1 VSLSLSPLARAD
13 ELQDIGKL
21 LNQGHASQALE
32 RVNAYLAE
40 HPKSPQARFL
50 KGLVL
55 TDLRQTNEAVQVF
68 QGLTEEYPDLPEPYN
83 NLAVLYA
90 NLGQYDKA
98 RDALEQAIR
107 THPSYATAHENLGDI
122 YAKLASR
129 AYDQAYQLDRSNS
142 AAQAKLALI
151 KEIFSESRVAG
162 KPEERRQVVAKG
174 EAPKPTAAPKAE
186 PAPKA
191 TDAPTAKPETTGKP
205 EAPAKVEAPAKA
217 PAAEAPAAKA
227 AESPSAKA
235 AAPATDDIVQ
245 AVKGWAEAWSA
256 KNLQAYFEH
265 YSSEFRP
272 TGGMS
277 RKKWEKTRTER
288 IGKPGQIEVSVSD
301 TKVSTKGDDHATV
314 SFKQHYKSNGMN
326 SSERKTLVLRKQ
338 EGRWLIVEERLG
350 G

>member
-1 VSLSLSPLARAD
+1 M
-13 ELQDIGKL
+13 

-32 RVNAYLAE
+32 RVNAYLSE

-90 NLGQYDKA
+90 NLGQYEKA

-174 EAPKPTAAPKAE
+174 EAPKAA

-191 TDAPTAKPETTGKP
+191 DAPAKPAEAPAPKPETTGKP
-205 EAPAKVEAPAKA
+205 EVVAKA
-217 PAAEAPAAKA
+217 EVPVKAPPAAEPPAQKA
-227 AESPSAKA
+227 QDSGPKA

-245 AVKGWAEAWSA
+245 VVQAWADAWAS
-256 KNLQAYFEH
+256 KNLQAYFDH
-265 YSSEFRP
+265 YSADFRP
-272 TGGMS
+272 TGGIS

-288 IGKPGQIEVSVSD
+288 LSKPGQIEVSVSEP
-301 TKVSTKGDDHATV
+301 KVTAQGDDRASV
-314 SFKQHYKSNGMN
+314 SFKQHYKSNGLD
-326 SSERKTLVLRKQ
+326 SSEKKTLVLRKQ
-338 EGRWLIVEERLG
+338 DGRWLIVEERLG